1 MNKYEE
7 LRSMCSSSKILCGTE
22 LHNLLEEDYMK
33 GLVSKIKDGTVT
45 VKSKMALGTNKVE
58 KYQLFLHNLD
68 RFVYYLKDRLF
79 INPTEFRIYLGYL
92 IESNYIDKI
101 LFTKELFEDDSF
113 KFEVYFWQIASER
126 LLGVL
131 GVMAMLDPVKERLE
145 ELSFNPKD
153 YNLKKKNDAREVFEF
168 FRGMINCRHDNLF
181 NLFIDNKTIEPER
194 IDFFMWAW
202 CNVLDEYIKK
212 REHYKKFIEIN

>member
-101 LFTKELFEDDSF
+101 LFTKELFEDNSF

-131 GVMAMLDPVKERLE
+131 GVMAMLDPVKKRLE

-153 YNLKKKNDAREVFEF
+153 YNLKKKNDAKEVFEF

>member
-1 MNKYEE
+1 
-7 LRSMCSSSKILCGTE
+7 
-22 LHNLLEEDYMK
+22 
-33 GLVSKIKDGTVT
+33 
-45 VKSKMALGTNKVE
+45 MALGTNKVE

-68 RFVYYLKDRLF
+68 MFVYYLRDRLY

-92 IESNYIDKI
+92 IESNYIDKL

-131 GVMAMLDPVKERLE
+131 GVMAILDPVKERLE
-145 ELSFNPKD
+145 KLEFNPKD
-153 YNLKKKNDAREVFEF
+153 YNLKKRDDAREVFEF

-202 CNVLDEYIKK
+202 CHVLDEYIKK
-212 REHYKKFIEIN
+212 REHYKKFIEI

>member
-1 MNKYEE
+1 MNKYEQ
-7 LRSMCSSSKILCGTE
+7 LRSMCSSSKILCGTD
-22 LHNLLEEDYMK
+22 LYNLLEEDYMK
-33 GLVSKIKDGTVT
+33 ELVSKIKDGTVT

-68 RFVYYLKDRLF
+68 RFVYYLKDRLY

-92 IESNYIDKI
+92 VESNYIDRI

-145 ELSFNPKD
+145 KLEFNPKKF
-153 YNLKKKNDAREVFEF
+153 NLKKKNDAREVFEF

-212 REHYKKFIEIN
+212 REHYEKFIEI

>member
-1 MNKYEE
+1 MNKYEQ
-7 LRSMCSSSKILCGTE
+7 LRSMCSSSKILCGTD
-22 LHNLLEEDYMK
+22 LYNLLEEDYMK
-33 GLVSKIKDGTVT
+33 ELVLKIKDGTVT

-68 RFVYYLKDRLF
+68 RFVYYLKDRLY

-92 IESNYIDKI
+92 VESNYIDKI
-101 LFTKELFEDDSF
+101 LFSKELFEDDSF

-131 GVMAMLDPVKERLE
+131 GVMSMLDPVKERLKKLE
-145 ELSFNPKD
+145 FDPKKF
-153 YNLKKKNDAREVFEF
+153 NLKKKNDAREVFEF

-181 NLFIDNKTIEPER
+181 NLFIDNRTIEPER

-212 REHYKKFIEIN
+212 REHYEKFIEI